1 MDVKCDPQRR
11 AFLPPDAQTT
21 LEWEAVLSSQRIPY
35 RLRGAAGRWRLEIL
49 GGNYFRAKRE
59 LLAYEN
65 DRAFFAAMGKTP
77 RPAPLRISRPVMA
90 ASGLLLGAYALTG
103 PFDARQAWCLGG
115 EMSTQGVRAGEWWRT
130 VTALTLH
137 ADAPHVL
144 GNAAFLAIF
153 AGPAAWMVGPG
164 AALLLT
170 LLGGALGNALTAW
183 LRVGSGYHA
192 VGAST
197 AVFAALGLTTALR
210 LLDRH
215 YRRTL
220 PKAWLPLL
228 AAVALLG
235 LTGTAPGSDLAGH
248 AFGFVAGLAMGLPGM
263 AMRRWRRRWPAQWA
277 MLASALTI
285 LALAWHAVHAAGA

>member
-1 MDVKCDPQRR
+1 MELKCDPQRR

-35 RLRGAAGRWRLEIL
+35 RLRGTQGNWRLEVL

-65 DRAFFAAMGKTP
+65 DRAFFAMFGKTP
-77 RPAPLRISRPVMA
+77 RPTPLRISRPTMVVSA
-90 ASGLLLGAYALTG
+90 LLLAGYALTG
-103 PFDARQAWCLGG
+103 PFDHRQPWCLGG
-115 EMSTQGVRAGEWWRT
+115 EMSTVAVKAGQWWRT
-130 VTALTLH
+130 ITALTLH

-144 GNAAFLAIF
+144 GNAAFLALF
-153 AGPAAWMVGPG
+153 VGPAAWMIGPG

-170 LLGGALGNALTAW
+170 LLGGALGNVLTAW
-183 LRVGSGYHA
+183 LRTGAGYHA

-210 LLDRH
+210 LLDRR

-220 PKAWLPLL
+220 PNAWLPLL

-248 AFGFVAGLAMGLPGM
+248 AFGFVAGLAMGLPGR
-263 AMRRWRRRWPAQWA
+263 ALHRWRKRPWIQRLF
-277 MLASALTI
+277 LAAGTVMII
-285 LALAWHAVHAAGA
+285 LAWWTAHQAAA